1 MRGYWNKVLAQR
13 LPAPNWW
20 RTRYPWLTLAVAIAG
35 LILTTTA
42 WFAVSRG
49 EDTLAAS
56 ELSSSSEGHARNLQ
70 VGINAYLRKVAA
82 LRALFESADENVSR
96 AEFYKFTKQL
106 MSDQNSILGMSWFP
120 RVARDQREAHERA
133 AKHDGLPDYR
143 IKSVDPD
150 GNAAS
155 SAEQNEYFPVYY
167 TTDRPGLPIYGLDLN
182 NGGLRQKTLELAR
195 DSNAFATSSMFK
207 LQSGTGFRR
216 GFLVV
221 LPVYAPD
228 VPHDTL
234 EERKRNL
241 RGYVGA
247 AFQTSML
254 IESILNATR
263 RTSGL
268 DLYFYPTDAGRHTS
282 ELIYFHGSRSRV
294 EPVEPLP
301 RSELSAGPH
310 WIGKL
315 DVGEARWTMIAV
327 PSPGGPGTATR
338 AGSWMALFF
347 GLFATTMVVGYIWST
362 GRHGQR
368 LLIANRQLDHTLG
381 TLSTVNDE
389 LSAAL
394 NNMVQGFIMFDS
406 HQRIAV
412 FNERFIEMYGL
423 SRDIVKPGCSFLKL
437 LEHRAELG
445 QMKID
450 PQRFHDELLAE
461 LAKGKVSEQILDWRD
476 GREIAIISKP
486 MPGGGWVGTHEDIT
500 ERRRAE
506 AKIAHMALHDGLT
519 GFANRHLFNEELATR
534 FKQLARNQKFAVLCL
549 DLDRFKNVNDTLGH
563 PLGDKLLQQVG
574 ARLRLCVREYDTIAR
589 LGGDEFAILQGGV
602 AVPAEAKALSERVVE
617 AIGRPFD
624 VDGHHIVIG
633 VSIGVAV
640 APTDATD
647 VGELLKAADFALL
660 RAKTDGRGTYRFF
673 DAALDGSISA
683 RHTMERDLR
692 KALLN
697 DEFVMHYQPLVNLQS
712 GRITAFEGLIR
723 WDHPKHGIILP
734 ADFIPLAEETALI
747 VPVGE
752 WALRQACKDA
762 AGWPGAVG
770 VAVNLSSVQFK
781 EHDLC
786 QTITDALK
794 LSGLSPDRLELEI
807 TETALLQ
814 NQKSILETMRQLHAL
829 GVRIAMDDFGTGYSS
844 LSTLRNFPFDK
855 IKIDRS
861 FIHDLARLDSQA
873 ILRAV
878 VQLANSLGLDT
889 TAEGVESQEELE
901 YLKRLGCTEGQGYLF
916 SGAVPPKDASTL
928 LTLESAHVQA
938 SAA

>member
-1 MRGYWNKVLAQR
+1 
-13 LPAPNWW
+13 
-20 RTRYPWLTLAVAIAG
+20 
-35 LILTTTA
+35 
-42 WFAVSRG
+42 
-49 EDTLAAS
+49 
-56 ELSSSSEGHARNLQ
+56 
-70 VGINAYLRKVAA
+70 
-82 LRALFESADENVSR
+82 
-96 AEFYKFTKQL
+96 
-106 MSDQNSILGMSWFP
+106 
-120 RVARDQREAHERA
+120 
-133 AKHDGLPDYR
+133 
-143 IKSVDPD
+143 
-150 GNAAS
+150 
-155 SAEQNEYFPVYY
+155 
-167 TTDRPGLPIYGLDLN
+167 
-182 NGGLRQKTLELAR
+182 
-195 DSNAFATSSMFK
+195 
-207 LQSGTGFRR
+207 
-216 GFLVV
+216 
-221 LPVYAPD
+221 
-228 VPHDTL
+228 
-234 EERKRNL
+234 
-241 RGYVGA
+241 
-247 AFQTSML
+247 
-254 IESILNATR
+254 
-263 RTSGL
+263 
-268 DLYFYPTDAGRHTS
+268 
-282 ELIYFHGSRSRV
+282 
-294 EPVEPLP
+294 
-301 RSELSAGPH
+301 
-310 WIGKL
+310 
-315 DVGEARWTMIAV
+315 
-327 PSPGGPGTATR
+327 
-338 AGSWMALFF
+338 MALFF

-362 GRHGQR
+362 GRHGQQ

-381 TLSTVNDE
+381 TLSTVNDK

-394 NNMVQGFIMFDS
+394 NNMVQGFIMFDL
-406 HQRIAV
+406 HQRIDV
-412 FNERFIEMYGL
+412 YNERYIDMYGL
-423 SRDIVKPGCSFLKL
+423 SRDIVKPGCSFLEL
-437 LEHRAELG
+437 LKQRAVLEKS
-445 QMKID
+445 KID
-450 PQRFHDELLAE
+450 PQRLHDNVLAE
-461 LAKGKVSEQILDWRD
+461 LAKGKVSEMILDWGD
-476 GREIAIISKP
+476 GREILVINKP
-486 MPGGGWVGTHEDIT
+486 MPGGGWVATHEDIT

-673 DAALDGSISA
+673 DAALDGRVSA

-814 NQKSILETMRQLHAL
+814 KS
-829 GVRIAMDDFGTGYSS
+829 
-844 LSTLRNFPFDK
+844 K
-855 IKIDRS
+855 I
-861 FIHDLARLDSQA
+861 
-873 ILRAV
+873 
-878 VQLANSLGLDT
+878 NS
-889 TAEGVESQEELE
+889 
-901 YLKRLGCTEGQGYLF
+901 
-916 SGAVPPKDASTL
+916 
-928 LTLESAHVQA
+928 
-938 SAA
+938 